1 MCSIMEIAGK
11 AGSMDGQLQFWI
23 GRYTR
28 EGLLKRVSFEQ
39 RLERESHENT
49 WDKSRERNSAV
60 AEVKTGLM

>member
-1 MCSIMEIAGK
+1 
-11 AGSMDGQLQFWI
+11 MDGQLQFWI

-39 RLERESHENT
+39 RLEERESHENT

-60 AEVKTGLM
+60 AEVEAGLVCKEDR